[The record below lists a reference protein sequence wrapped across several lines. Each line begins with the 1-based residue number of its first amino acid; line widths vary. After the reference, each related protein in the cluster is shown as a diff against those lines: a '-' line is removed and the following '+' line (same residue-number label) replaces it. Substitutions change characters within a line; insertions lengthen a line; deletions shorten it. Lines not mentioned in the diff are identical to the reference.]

1 VSPVRAVLVLITLAA
16 AVSCAPRLATL
27 PSGPGSPF
35 PDYASAYA
43 QASEACRD
51 VRTMAA
57 VLAISGRAGR
67 SRFRANVDAGF
78 EAPGRVRLELPAP
91 GKPLFTF
98 VANGGES
105 TLVLP
110 REGRVLRNAPPA
122 ATLDALAGVP
132 LEPDQLREI
141 VAGCGFAS
149 GQPTKGQAFEGG
161 WASIAIGDA
170 TNWLRQTNGA
180 WRIAAATRGP
190 VDVRY
195 DNFVGGRPSTIRLR
209 TSPTEENAASDL
221 TIRLS
226 QVDVNQPLG
235 PDVFRVEIPAGAKP
249 LTLDELREAGPRG
262 R

>member
-1 VSPVRAVLVLITLAA
+1 
-16 AVSCAPRLATL
+16 
-27 PSGPGSPF
+27 
-35 PDYASAYA
+35 
-43 QASEACRD
+43 
-51 VRTMAA
+51 MAA
-57 VLAISGRAGR
+57 VLSISGRAGR

-98 VANGGES
+98 VANGSES

-132 LEPDQLREI
+132 LEPDELREI
-141 VAGCGFAS
+141 VTGCGFGS
-149 GQPTKGQAFEGG
+149 GKPSDGRAFDGG
-161 WASIAIGDA
+161 WASVAVDGA
-170 TNWLRQTNGA
+170 TNWLRQAGGV
-180 WRIAAATRGP
+180 WRIAAAARGP

-195 DNFVGGRPSTIRLR
+195 DDFVNGRPSTIRFR
-209 TSPTEENAASDL
+209 TSPQQGGAASDL

-226 QVDVNQPLG
+226 QVDVNEPLG
-235 PDVFRVEIPAGAKP
+235 PEVFRVEVPADAKP
-249 LTLDELREAGPRG
+249 LTLEELREAGPRG